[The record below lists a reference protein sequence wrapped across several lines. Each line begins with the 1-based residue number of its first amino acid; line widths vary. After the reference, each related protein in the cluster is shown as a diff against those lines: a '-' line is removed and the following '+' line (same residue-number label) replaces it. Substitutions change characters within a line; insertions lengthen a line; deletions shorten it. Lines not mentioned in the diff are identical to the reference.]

1 MNNENLITENEM
13 SCPIY
18 FENHIYPGHLY
29 SIENFTNI
37 NFGDIRT
44 TIINGRPYFSAIDL
58 CRGLLIDP
66 KHISQMVIEASQDII
81 NSYYNDTPH
90 TRSGGYQNSEKSIVN
105 TPLARYGGYQN
116 SEKIIVKAPH
126 TRSGEPQNSEKS
138 IVEAPLARYGGP
150 VGNDLYYY
158 LDIEISNT
166 NQYGT
171 SFSQVVKTI
180 FVSESMMYMFMFKS
194 RKREAVRFK
203 AWLATEIL
211 PNMRLLGAQKSVQL
225 LNQEAN
231 TIADELANI
240 NNQYSN
246 IESNTA
252 KILEK
257 QDMDT
262 KLIKYEMNDIKAR
275 LDAIGNLTGV
285 LAADDCILNDKVTA
299 IASGLNT
306 IFG

>member
-1 MNNENLITENEM
+1 MNNENLITENEIF
-13 SCPIY
+13 CPIY
-18 FENHIYPGHLY
+18 FENHNYPGHLY

-58 CRGLLIDP
+58 CRGLLINP
-66 KHISQMVIEASQDII
+66 KNISQMVIEASQDII

-90 TRSGGYQNSEKSIVN
+90 TRSGGYQNSKK
-105 TPLARYGGYQN
+105 L
-116 SEKIIVKAPH
+116 IVKAPH
-126 TRSGEPQNSEKS
+126 TRSGEPQNSENSEKS

-158 LDIEISNT
+158 LDIEVKHQG
-166 NQYGT
+166 NQYCNEV
-171 SFSQVVKTI
+171 SQVVKTI

-211 PNMRLLGAQKSVQL
+211 PNMRLIGPQKSVQL

-246 IESNTA
+246 IESNTT

-262 KLIKYEMNDIKAR
+262 KLIRYEMNDIKAR

>member
-13 SCPIY
+13 FCPIY

-58 CRGLLIDP
+58 CRGLLINP
-66 KHISQMVIEASQDII
+66 KNISQMVIEASQDII
-81 NSYYNDTPH
+81 NSYYNDTP
-90 TRSGGYQNSEKSIVN
+90 
-105 TPLARYGGYQN
+105 LARYGGY
-116 SEKIIVKAPH
+116 
-126 TRSGEPQNSEKS
+126 QNSEKS

-150 VGNDLYYY
+150 IGNDLYYY
-158 LDIEISNT
+158 LDIEVKHQG
-166 NQYGT
+166 NQYCNEV
-171 SFSQVVKTI
+171 SQVVKTI
-180 FVSESMMYMFMFKS
+180 FVSEPMMYMFMFKS
-194 RKREAVRFK
+194 RKREAVKFK

-246 IESNTA
+246 IESNTT
-252 KILEK
+252 KILER

-262 KLIKYEMNDIKAR
+262 KLIRYEMSDIKAR